1 MRYVIA
7 AAALA
12 LMLGGCLQRIEQPV
26 AGADRCDSMTSGRW
40 APVDGVSVAVEA
52 ASLGP
57 TCAEAVAT
65 IVVRDENGVLFA
77 HAYPAAQVMVLAGA
91 RNEAAMRTAL
101 GEWIDSSNNTVNTS
115 SALPDWPAGS
125 PEPVSGEFPL
135 YVDDSLDRTNYLALR
150 ERNVPVFCYVQGMES
165 LNCMAY
171 ENGLMTPIGVQTF
184 PG

>member
-1 MRYVIA
+1 
-7 AAALA
+7 
-12 LMLGGCLQRIEQPV
+12 LGGCLQRIEQPV
-26 AGADRCDSMTSGRW
+26 AGADRCDAMTSGTW
-40 APVDGVSVAVEA
+40 SPSEGTGVAVEA

-77 HAYPAAQVMVLAGA
+77 QAYPAAQVMVLAGA
-91 RNEAAMRTAL
+91 RSDAAMRTAL
-101 GEWIDSSNNTVNTS
+101 GDWIDSSNQTFATS
-115 SALPDWPAGS
+115 SALPDWPQGS
-125 PEPVSGEFPL
+125 ELPASGEFPL
-135 YVDDSLDRTNYLALR
+135 YVDDTLDRTNYIALR

-165 LNCMAY
+165 QNCLAY

>member
-1 MRYVIA
+1 MRIVIA
-7 AAALA
+7 ATALA

-26 AGADRCDSMTSGRW
+26 AGADRCDAMTRTTW
-40 APVDGVSVAVEA
+40 APADGASVAVEA

-57 TCAEAVAT
+57 TCAQAVAT
-65 IVVRDENGVLFA
+65 IVVRDENGVLWTQV
-77 HAYPAAQVMVLAGA
+77 YPAAQVMVLAGA
-91 RNEAAMRTAL
+91 RNDAAMRTAL
-101 GEWIDSSNNTVNTS
+101 GEWIDSSNNTMSTS
-115 SALPDWPAGS
+115 SALPDWPAGA

-135 YVDDSLDRTNYLALR
+135 YVDDSLDRTNYLELR

-165 LNCMAY
+165 LNCLAY